1 MRPIPL
7 WRHQLTLV
15 VALALSL
22 SMGIPPVAAAPNPV
36 PNPLN
41 VPFYS
46 QLDPRWAFVKVG
58 LHRDV
63 RMMKMGSLLSCVA
76 MVAASEALQVKFAV
90 PGTDAG
96 FFPTP
101 DYIHEYLREN
111 GGYRPG
117 HPEQTVI
124 IDYAGL
130 TRAFLAGFSSP
141 AGLLLHPFPWP
152 LAQDTVDFRLDLGQ
166 ATILI
171 LQLAPDRF
179 HPVVV
184 VGWDANSTSY
194 LIHDPSRL
202 RWENFPLPI
211 RVLYG
216 DDWAGKVSAALFHYK
231 LILADPNSIE
241 PAPLVDDDLV
251 APLVSTSTK
260 SPVETVVVDPKG
272 RRVGF
277 DATTGAALPPRISC

>member
-101 DYIHEYLREN
+101 DYIHEIVFWTPRT
-111 GGYRPG
+111 G
-117 HPEQTVI
+117 
-124 IDYAGL
+124 
-130 TRAFLAGFSSP
+130 TRTKP
-141 AGLLLHPFPWP
+141 A
-152 LAQDTVDFRLDLGQ
+152 
-166 ATILI
+166 
-171 LQLAPDRF
+171 
-179 HPVVV
+179 
-184 VGWDANSTSY
+184 
-194 LIHDPSRL
+194 
-202 RWENFPLPI
+202 
-211 RVLYG
+211 
-216 DDWAGKVSAALFHYK
+216 
-231 LILADPNSIE
+231 SI
-241 PAPLVDDDLV
+241 A
-251 APLVSTSTK
+251 
-260 SPVETVVVDPKG
+260 
-272 RRVGF
+272 
-277 DATTGAALPPRISC
+277 PRIAPTVFAA